1 MAKTS
6 NQQKEK
12 LTPMDVID
20 TQILTELMI
29 DAQTPF
35 LQIAKKIGV
44 SHRTVGKRF
53 EKMKKDGVI
62 GSCSVL
68 IDGRK
73 LGDEGTIFLM
83 LSCTREANK
92 ETVMN
97 NLEKIPDLY
106 LIVELMGDYDFLAW
120 ARLKNM
126 QQLAQLVADIRQH
139 AEIDRM
145 ETLLLTQTYFTF
157 SLAPKVAIKCDG
169 MDFPKRP

>member
-1 MAKTS
+1 
-6 NQQKEK
+6 
-12 LTPMDVID
+12 MDAID
-20 TQILTELMI
+20 TQILTELMV

-53 EKMKKDGVI
+53 ERMKKDGII

-73 LGDEGTIFLM
+73 LGDQGTVFLM
-83 LSCTREANK
+83 LSCTGEANK
-92 ETVMN
+92 ATVMED
-97 NLEKIPDLY
+97 LGKIPDLY
-106 LIVELMGDYDFLAW
+106 LIVELMGDYDFFAW

-126 QQLAQLVADIRQH
+126 QQLAQLVGDIRNLGN
-139 AEIDRM
+139 IDRM

-157 SLAPKVAIKCDG
+157 SLAPRVAIKCNG
-169 MDFPKRP
+169 MDLPKRP